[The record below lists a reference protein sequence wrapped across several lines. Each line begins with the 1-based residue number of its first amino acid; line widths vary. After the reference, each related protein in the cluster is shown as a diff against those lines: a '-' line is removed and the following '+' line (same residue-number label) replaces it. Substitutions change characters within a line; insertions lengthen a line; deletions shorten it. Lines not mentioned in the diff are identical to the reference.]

1 MTERSAASE
10 PIVQVR
16 ALAFGYGAEGF
27 RLEVDG
33 LEVRAGE
40 RVAVVGPSGS
50 GKTTLLHLLA
60 GILTPESGRVA
71 VAGVDLGASTDAQRR
86 RHRLEKLGLV
96 FQELELLDHLD
107 VRENILLPY
116 LIGLPADPRA
126 PARAV
131 ELAERT
137 GLAGLLRR
145 HPRDLSQGERQRVAV
160 CRALVT
166 EPSVVL
172 ADEPTGN
179 LDPSTTARVVD
190 LLLGQASAIGAA
202 VVMVTHD
209 HGLLSRFERTFDFD
223 AGRRF
228 R

>member
-131 ELAERT
+131 ELAER
-137 GLAGLLRR
+137 LRR
-145 HPRDLSQGERQRVAV
+145 AV
-160 CRALVT
+160 
-166 EPSVVL
+166 
-172 ADEPTGN
+172 
-179 LDPSTTARVVD
+179 
-190 LLLGQASAIGAA
+190 ASA
-202 VVMVTHD
+202 
-209 HGLLSRFERTFDFD
+209 
-223 AGRRF
+223 RF
-228 R
+228 RVDGREVLLTASAGVAGSRPGNDFLGAIYARADQALYEAKRRGRNQVVAEP